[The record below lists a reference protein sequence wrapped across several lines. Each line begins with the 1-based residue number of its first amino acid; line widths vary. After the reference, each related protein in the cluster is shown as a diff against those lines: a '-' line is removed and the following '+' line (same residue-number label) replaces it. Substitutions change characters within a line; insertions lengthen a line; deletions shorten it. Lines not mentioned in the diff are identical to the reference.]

1 VDLQWGVG
9 GKSGIWG
16 RKTHMRQVSGAMGE
30 GGTGPATE
38 GGLASGPL
46 ESAHGYGENYPKFP
60 NGSEEQMV
68 LDRRVL
74 VVRVK

>member
-1 VDLQWGVG
+1 
-9 GKSGIWG
+9 
-16 RKTHMRQVSGAMGE
+16 MGE